1 MSARIGRLS
10 GAPTAALAA
19 LIAESETLGLG
30 FLRRLA
36 DEWESGRNRFDAPGE
51 VLLIATIDG
60 VAVGVCGL
68 NVDPYAGRPG
78 DGRVRHLYVLRSH
91 RRLGIGR
98 QLLEAVL
105 DAARGRFDRLHLRT
119 GNPAAARLYERL
131 GFHPVA
137 GGDDSHV
144 LELDA

>member
-1 MSARIGRLS
+1 MPARIGRLS
-10 GAPTAALAA
+10 GAPIDALAA
-19 LIAESETLGLG
+19 LIAESEALGLG

-36 DEWESGRNRFDAPGE
+36 DEWAAGQNRFNAPGE
-51 VLLIATIDG
+51 VLLMANIDG

-78 DGRVRHLYVLRSH
+78 DGRVRHLYVLRAH
-91 RRLGIGR
+91 RRLGVGR
-98 QLLEAVL
+98 QLVEAVL
-105 DAARGRFDRLHLRT
+105 NAARGRFDRLHLRT
-119 GNPAAARLYERL
+119 GNPAAARLYESL
-131 GFHPVA
+131 GFRPVV